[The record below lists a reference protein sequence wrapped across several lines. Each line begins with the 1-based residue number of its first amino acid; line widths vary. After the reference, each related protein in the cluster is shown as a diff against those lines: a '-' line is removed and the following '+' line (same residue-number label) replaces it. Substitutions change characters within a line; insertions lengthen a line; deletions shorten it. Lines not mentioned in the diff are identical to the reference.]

1 MHASSEQL
9 FAGRVGTVWAV
20 EWPALYALGRR
31 SEEAALILRN
41 SPEVVREH
49 YIKFEK
55 EGKKVEAM
63 ELLAQAYDDCAM
75 PVQ

>member
-1 MHASSEQL
+1 
-9 FAGRVGTVWAV
+9 V